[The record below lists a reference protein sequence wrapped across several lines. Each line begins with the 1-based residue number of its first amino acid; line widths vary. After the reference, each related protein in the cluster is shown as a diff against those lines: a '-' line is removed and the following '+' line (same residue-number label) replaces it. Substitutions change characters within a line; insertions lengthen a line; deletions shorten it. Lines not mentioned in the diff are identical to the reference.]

1 MVGQS
6 KYPACAR
13 IDQTS
18 FTGKPNP
25 LIYLCRSTYQQSPRT
40 VEPYQ
45 LVLKGSHWYLYGFCL
60 ERHDFRLFR
69 LSRARNLQLNTEH
82 FLPLAFQKP
91 QLDFTTEITTMQTPI
106 KLRIHHSILD
116 RVLAFCRYDH
126 CTPDGEVH
134 YLVDFPFIENDYYY
148 DRLFSFGDQCECLAP
163 LAVRQEVRRRLS
175 DMINIYQN

>member
-1 MVGQS
+1 
-6 KYPACAR
+6 
-13 IDQTS
+13 
-18 FTGKPNP
+18 
-25 LIYLCRSTYQQSPRT
+25 
-40 VEPYQ
+40 
-45 LVLKGSHWYLYGFCL
+45 
-60 ERHDFRLFR
+60 
-69 LSRARNLQLNTEH
+69 
-82 FLPLAFQKP
+82 
-91 QLDFTTEITTMQTPI
+91 MQTPI

-116 RVLAFCRYDH
+116 RVLAFCPYDH